1 MQRAAQRRRF
11 VVWATFAS
19 PQQLPIR
26 KLTAENQSKQT
37 LRWECMRGFGWTD
50 LNTIST
56 KPPGLDKA
64 WIKAALAAGS
74 LQHKCLVW
82 TEAKAG
88 RSHMLGL
95 HVVSAYRA
103 GWADKKKKKQA
114 VIQQIY

>member
-103 GWADKKKKKQA
+103 GWADKKKKKSKL
-114 VIQQIY
+114 